1 MLLTSP
7 IPRPEY
13 PRPDRQRGLVEGID
27 WLNLNGPWQFRFD
40 PAKAG
45 VDEQWFADG
54 GPEWRDQIIVP
65 FCWESLAAWGEGDA
79 ASNDDYYSTRV
90 YLDPVAV
97 TRDNHR
103 SAPRYEVGWYRRS
116 FAVPAGPAW
125 RNRRIILTIGAAD
138 FCTDVWCN
146 GIHVGAVEGGYVPQ
160 EFDLT
165 EALAQ
170 TDATRALLVIRVED
184 PMDNSQ
190 QPVGKQWGWYTPTSG
205 IWQTVFVEPRAAV
218 HIAHY
223 KAIPDIDAG
232 AVQFEVHCCN
242 VGPNTTLTAE
252 VIPPEAPR
260 FKVTLPIEDGV
271 GRATVE
277 LSPLVLWDPASPK
290 LYRVIFRLRH
300 GGLDDVVRG
309 YFGMRKIHSAPV
321 ASGDDRSPAILHLNN
336 KPIYLRGAL
345 YQSYFPDGVYTPRDA
360 QTYRDDVAFARESGF
375 DFLRVHIKLDD
386 PLLLYH
392 ADTVGMLLMQDFPNF
407 GEGGDTELGR
417 RRFEEMV
424 LQGMQ
429 RDFNHPSIIAW
440 CIFNETWGFGGQNEL
455 MKVISPELSKKLTR
469 AEAAEKIANSSSFR
483 WVHEVWQLAKAID
496 PTRLIEDMS
505 VVVWEH
511 LAAYGHV
518 DTDINSWHFYI
529 DDYAKAKAHIENVVA
544 QSYRGS
550 KFNYVE
556 GYAQAN
562 APLINSEYG
571 GSGALDGDRDISW
584 TFKFLTNELRR
595 HGQLSAYI
603 FTQLTDVEWEYN
615 GLLNYDRTRKQ
626 LGYPA
631 TVINQ
636 GDVLPI
642 NAPPVCD
649 VKPGE
654 TVEIEV
660 LSSHFSRRVREGVTL
675 HWHYS
680 GIDSLGTRHAEL
692 ARGWAPISFPQF
704 RVEVARRLRLTAPS
718 EVMFCTLW
726 VSAVDAQGETI
737 ATNFVH
743 HFVHDGVLPEREER
757 GRTLVLR
764 RRTYDWQEA
773 GWTGGACTRRD
784 AQERHCCH
792 GYGIGAFA
800 WRFADDELKRLRA
813 ARRLRVLCEVSSARR
828 DHPQSDVFGH
838 PTTFELNLNG
848 LPVHRAQL
856 PNHPHDARGALTF
869 LHNPFGAHGYLVN
882 LVIEDDFLKRLA
894 EVVERDGCLDFRC
907 VVPEGAP
914 CPGGL
919 TVYGSN
925 CGRYP
930 LGPTV
935 VIEWEQDERR
945 RA

>member
-1 MLLTSP
+1 MDLRSP

-13 PRPDRQRGLVEGID
+13 PRPDRQRGLVEGVD

-40 PAKAG
+40 AKGRG
-45 VDEQWFADG
+45 VEEQWFAPG

-79 ASNDDYYSTRV
+79 AGNDNYYATRV
-90 YLDPVAV
+90 YLDPVGV
-97 TRDNHR
+97 TRENYR
-103 SAPRYEVGWYRRS
+103 SAPRYEIGWYRRQ
-116 FAVPAGPAW
+116 FAIPDTPPW
-125 RNRRIILTIGAAD
+125 RARRIVLTIGASD
-138 FCTDVWCN
+138 FFTTLWCN
-146 GIHVGAVEGGYVPQ
+146 GVLVGEREGGYVPL

-170 TDATRALLVIRVED
+170 TDPKRALIVIRVED
-184 PMDNSQ
+184 PMDNSE

-205 IWQTVFVEPRAAV
+205 IWQTVFVEPRPAV
-218 HIAHY
+218 HIDHY
-223 KAIPDIDAG
+223 RAIPNIDAG
-232 AVQFEVHCCN
+232 SVQFEVHCCN
-242 VGPNTTLTAE
+242 SGPTTTLTAE
-252 VIPPEAPR
+252 IIPPEAPR

-271 GRATVE
+271 GQGAVE
-277 LSPLVLWDPASPK
+277 LSPLTLWDPAAPK
-290 LYRVIFRLRH
+290 LYRVVFRLKH
-300 GGLDDVVRG
+300 GGLEDVVRG
-309 YFGMRKIHSAPV
+309 YFGMRKIHAAPV
-321 ASGDDRSPAILHLNN
+321 PGGDEKSPAILHLNN

-392 ADTVGMLLMQDFPNF
+392 ADTVGMLLMQDIPNF
-407 GEGGDTELGR
+407 GEGGDTPTGR
-417 RRFEEMV
+417 RRFEEM
-424 LQGMQ
+424 LIEGMQ

-455 MKVISPELSKKLTR
+455 MKFIAPALSQKLTR
-469 AEAAEKIANSSSFR
+469 AEMQQKIANSESFQ
-483 WVHEVWQLAKAID
+483 WVHKVWQLAKALD

-529 DDYAKAKAHIENVVA
+529 DNYEKAKAHIENVVA

-550 KFNYVE
+550 AFNYVE
-556 GYAQAN
+556 GYQQKN

-595 HGQLSAYI
+595 HGALSAYI

-631 TVINQ
+631 TFINQ

-642 NAPPVCD
+642 NAPPIRE

-654 TVEIEV
+654 PIELEV
-660 LSSHFSRRVREGVTL
+660 LSSHFSRRSREGVTL
-675 HWHYS
+675 HWHYA
-680 GIDSLGTRHAEL
+680 GFDTLGTNHPEL
-692 ARGWAPISFPQF
+692 ARGWAQIPFTQY
-704 RVEVARRLRLTAPS
+704 RVEPAQFVRLTAPAQP
-718 EVMFCTLW
+718 MLCTFW
-726 VSAVDAQGETI
+726 VSAVTREGETV
-737 ATNFVH
+737 AANFVQ
-743 HFVHDGVLPEREER
+743 HFVTEGPLPEREER

-764 RRTYDWQEA
+764 RHAHRWDDAHWSESLSAREEA
-773 GWTGGACTRRD
+773 EKKCRAAGRG
-784 AQERHCCH
+784 H
-792 GYGIGAFA
+792 GYFE
-800 WRFADDELKRLRA
+800 WEFRDEDLQRLSA
-813 ARRLRVLCEVSSARR
+813 ARRLRVLCEASACRL
-828 DHPQSDVFGH
+828 DWPQTDTHVYS
-838 PTTFELNLNG
+838 TSFELSLND
-848 LPVHRAQL
+848 LPLHRALL
-856 PNHPHDARGALTF
+856 PNHPHDARGGLSF
-869 LHNPFGAHGYLVN
+869 LHDVHGGYGYLVN
-882 LVIEDDFLKRLA
+882 VALEEESLA
-894 EVVERDGCLDFRC
+894 RVAELARAEGRVRFRC
-907 VVPEGAP
+907 AVPETAAAK
-914 CPGGL
+914 GGL
-919 TVYGSN
+919 TVYGYN
-925 CGRYP
+925 AGRYP
-930 LGPTV
+930 LCPTL

>member
-1 MLLTSP
+1 MLLATP

-13 PRPDRQRGLVEGID
+13 PRPDRQRGLIEGVD

-40 PAKAG
+40 PQRAG
-45 VDEQWFADG
+45 ADEQWFAPG
-54 GPEWRDQIIVP
+54 GPDWRDQIVVP
-65 FCWESLAAWGEGDA
+65 FCWESLAAWGQGDA
-79 ASNDDYYSTRV
+79 ASNDNYFSTRV
-90 YLDPVAV
+90 YLDPVSV

-103 SAPRYEVGWYRRS
+103 HAPRYEVGWYRRS
-116 FAVPAGPAW
+116 FAVPDGPAW
-125 RNRRIILTIGAAD
+125 RHRRIVLTIGAAD
-138 FCTDVWCN
+138 FFTDVWCN
-146 GIHVGAVEGGYVPQ
+146 GVHVGSAEGGYVPQ

-165 EALAQ
+165 DALAQ
-170 TDATRALLVIRVED
+170 TGAGRALLVIRVED

-205 IWQTVFVEPRAAV
+205 IWQTVFVEPRPAV

-223 KAIPDIDAG
+223 RAIPNIDAG

-242 VGPNTTLTAE
+242 AGPSTTLTAE
-252 VIPPEAPR
+252 IVPPDAPR
-260 FKVTLPIEDGV
+260 FKVALPIEDGV

-277 LSPLVLWDPASPK
+277 LSPLTLWDPASPK
-290 LYRVIFRLRH
+290 LYRVVFRLRH

-309 YFGMRKIHSAPV
+309 YFGMRKIHSASV
-321 ASGDDRSPAILHLNN
+321 AGDDRSPAILHLNN
-336 KPIYLRGAL
+336 QPIYLRGAL

-360 QTYRDDVAFARESGF
+360 QTYRDDVAFAREAGF

-407 GEGGDTELGR
+407 GEGGDTPLGR

-429 RDFNHPSIIAW
+429 RDFNHPSIVAW

-455 MKVISPELSKKLTR
+455 MKVIAPELSKKISR

-529 DDYAKAKAHIENVVA
+529 DDYARAKAHIEHVVA

-631 TVINQ
+631 TAINQ

-642 NAPPVCD
+642 DAAPVSE
-649 VKPGE
+649 VKPGAPLE
-654 TVEIEV
+654 VEV

-680 GIDSLGTRHAEL
+680 GIDSLGTRHPEL
-692 ARGWAPISFPQF
+692 ARGWAPIAFPQF
-704 RVEVARRLRLTAPS
+704 RVEVAQRLRLTAPADT
-718 EVMFCTLW
+718 MLCTLC
-726 VSAVDAQGETI
+726 VRAVDAQGETI

-764 RRTYDWQEA
+764 RRTFDWQESS
-773 GWTGGACTRRD
+773 WTFGACTRRD
-784 AQERHCCH
+784 AQERNTCSGH
-792 GYGIGAFA
+792 GTGHFA
-800 WRFADDELKRLRA
+800 WRFADEDLRRLGS

-828 DHPQSDVFGH
+828 DHPQSDVFGY

-856 PNHPHDARGALTF
+856 PNHPHDARGVLSF
-869 LHNPFGAHGYLVN
+869 LRDPLGAHGYLVN
-882 LVIEDDFLKRLA
+882 VALEEDSLRGLA
-894 EVVERDGCLDFRC
+894 EVVERDGCLDLRC
-907 VVPEGAP
+907 LVPADAP

-919 TVYGSN
+919 TIYGSSS
-925 CGRYP
+925 GRYP

-935 VIEWEQDERR
+935 VIEWERDERR
-945 RA
+945 KA

>member
-1 MLLTSP
+1 MLLCSP

-40 PAKAG
+40 PRRAG
-45 VDEQWFADG
+45 VAEQWFAPDG
-54 GPEWRDQIIVP
+54 PDWRDQILVP
-65 FCWESLAAWGEGDA
+65 FCWESLAAWGEGDTA
-79 ASNDDYYSTRV
+79 GNDNYYSTRV
-90 YLDPVAV
+90 FVDPVSV

-103 SAPRYEVGWYRRS
+103 HAPRYEVGWYRRI
-116 FAVPAGPAW
+116 FVVPDSPAW
-125 RNRRIILTIGAAD
+125 RHRRIVLTVGAAD
-138 FCTDVWCN
+138 FFTDLWCN
-146 GIHVGAVEGGYVPQ
+146 GVHVGSAEGGYLPQ

-165 EALAQ
+165 DALAQ
-170 TDATRALLVIRVED
+170 TDARRALIVVRVED

-205 IWQTVFVEPRAAV
+205 IWQTVFVEPRPTVHIDHYRAVPNIDAAAV
-218 HIAHY
+218 
-223 KAIPDIDAG
+223 
-232 AVQFEVHCCN
+232 QLEVHCCDA
-242 VGPNTTLTAE
+242 GPTTTLTAE
-252 VIPPEAPR
+252 IIPPEAPR

-277 LSPLVLWDPASPK
+277 LAPLTLWDPSAPK
-290 LYRVIFRLRH
+290 LYRVVFRLRH

-309 YFGMRKIHSAPV
+309 YFGMRKIHSASV
-321 ASGDDRSPAILHLNN
+321 AGDDRSPAMLHLNN

-360 QTYRDDVAFARESGF
+360 QTFRDDVAFAREAGF

-407 GEGGDTELGR
+407 GEGGDTPLGR

-424 LQGMQ
+424 LAGMQ

-455 MKVISPELSKKLTR
+455 MKLIAPELSKKLTR
-469 AEAAEKIANSSSFR
+469 AEAAQKIANSSSFR
-483 WVHEVWQLAKAID
+483 WVHEVWQLAKALD

-529 DDYAKAKAHIENVVA
+529 DDYAKAKAHIESVVA

-631 TVINQ
+631 TLINQ

-642 NAPPVCD
+642 NAPPVAE
-649 VKPGE
+649 VRPGDPIE
-654 TVEIEV
+654 VEV

-680 GIDSLGTRHAEL
+680 GIDSLGTRHPEL
-692 ARGWAPISFPQF
+692 ARGWAPIAFPQF
-704 RVEVARRLRLTAPS
+704 RVEVAQRVRLIAPDQ
-718 EVMFCTLW
+718 VMFCTLW
-726 VSAVDAQGETI
+726 VSAVDVQGETV
-737 ATNFVH
+737 ASNYVH
-743 HFVHDGVLPEREER
+743 HFVHDGALPEREER

-764 RRTYDWQEA
+764 RRTFDWQEA
-773 GWTGGACTRRD
+773 EWTGGGCSRRE
-784 AQERHCCH
+784 AQDRHCCH
-792 GYGIGAFA
+792 GYGTGAFV
-800 WRFADDELKRLRA
+800 WRFADEELRRLRE
-813 ARRLRVLCEVSSARR
+813 ARRVRVLCEVSSARR
-828 DHPQSDVFGH
+828 DHPQSDVFGY

-848 LPVHRAQL
+848 LTVHRAQL

-882 LVIEDDFLKRLA
+882 VALEDDSLRRLA
-894 EVVERDGCLDFRC
+894 ETIEGDGSLDLRC
-907 VVPEGAP
+907 AVPEGAP

-919 TVYGSN
+919 TVYGSA

-945 RA
+945 KS